1 MLSMKKKAL
10 TIVLAMATMLAHA
23 ETAKSLY
30 VSFNDGTKVE
40 FALATTPNISF
51 ADDKMTVNTT
61 STTATYELW
70 KVTTYT
76 YSDNATAINNVTSS
90 STTDFSVEGDYI
102 IIEADRCNVSAYAI
116 NGTATNVATTTVGGK
131 TVVDLGSLE
140 RGTYIVKI
148 DDKAIKITRL

>member
-1 MLSMKKKAL
+1 
-10 TIVLAMATMLAHA
+10 MATMWAHA
-23 ETAKSLY
+23 EADKSLC

-40 FALATTPNISF
+40 FALATTPDISF
-51 ADDKMTVNTT
+51 ADDMMTVKTT

-76 YSDNATAINNVTSS
+76 YSDNATAINSVTSNS
-90 STTDFSVEGDYI
+90 KAEFSVEGDYI
-102 IIEADRCNVSAYAI
+102 IVEAEKCKVSVYSI
-116 NGTATNVATTTVGGK
+116 NGTATNVTTTTVAGN